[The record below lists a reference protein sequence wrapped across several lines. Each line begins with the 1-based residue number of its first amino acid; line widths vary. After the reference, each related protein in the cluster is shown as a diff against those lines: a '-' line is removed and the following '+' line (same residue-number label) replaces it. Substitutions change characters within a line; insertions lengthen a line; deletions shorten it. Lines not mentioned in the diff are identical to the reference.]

1 MEVIFMKSKTE
12 KKIVTLEKYYKT
24 KLIGSLCGFVLTLI
38 LIISNGIMGTDTPL
52 WMVVPLALTVIPFIV
67 CFALVFAWEAEKRVE
82 KHDELSLQM
91 LNKAHS
97 QMFNSFSGL
106 MAVTLIV
113 STLWTDPVQISLDG
127 NLFFIIF
134 MCFYTL
140 YNACESGFFLQNEK
154 KSGYES
160 EDSDE

>member
-1 MEVIFMKSKTE
+1 MKSKTE

-24 KLIGSLCGFVLTLI
+24 KLIGSLCGFVVTLI

-52 WMVVPLALTVIPFIV
+52 WMDVPLALTVIPFIV

-91 LNKAHS
+91 LNNAHS

-106 MAVTLIV
+106 MAAALIL
-113 STLWTDPVQISLDG
+113 STLWTDSVQISLDG

-134 MCFYTL
+134 MCFYTF
-140 YNACESGFFLQNEK
+140 YNASESGFFLQNEK
-154 KSGYES
+154 KTGYES
-160 EDSDE
+160 EDIDE